1 MLQSE
6 DGIDGCNKREA
17 NTVSKQTFAPADFSA
32 DEVPSV
38 FVHTRLLLGCANL
51 QELDVHWMPLMQAT
65 AIEPAI
71 CDVLAGLACAYIQ
84 SLRVHFDPNL
94 QSVLGAFVLYV
105 QAEQTPHGFGT
116 RLGPSSDILA
126 WDHSV
131 TLSQCDR
138 FLCL

>member
-1 MLQSE
+1 M
-6 DGIDGCNKREA
+6 
-17 NTVSKQTFAPADFSA
+17 SKQTFAPADFSA

-116 RLGPSSDILA
+116 RLGPSSDILGVTA
-126 WDHSV
+126 SHCHSV
-131 TLSQCDR
+131 TGACACERSPRGSRCC
-138 FLCL
+138 F